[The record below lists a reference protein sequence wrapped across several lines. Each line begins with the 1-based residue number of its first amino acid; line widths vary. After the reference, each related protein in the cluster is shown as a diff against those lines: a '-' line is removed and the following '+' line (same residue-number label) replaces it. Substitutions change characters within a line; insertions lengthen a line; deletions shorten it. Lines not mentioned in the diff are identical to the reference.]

1 MSVADWTNA
10 STFNKFYKRSK
21 DDRSKWKLVLQSCS
35 KWMRSVF
42 YIFEF
47 CIFSY
52 ECTKMT
58 KDDLQLEKGNVLTC
72 RMIGIIQVRLIA
84 PYPSQIFSMSLLL
97 LHVYDG
103 YR

>member
-21 DDRSKWKLVLQSCS
+21 DDRSKGKLVLQSCS

-52 ECTKMT
+52 ECTKTT
-58 KDDLQLEKGNVLTC
+58 KDDLQLEKGKYSL
-72 RMIGIIQVRLIA
+72 IG
-84 PYPSQIFSMSLLL
+84 
-97 LHVYDG
+97 
-103 YR
+103 